1 MLSRGLLAPCIQS
14 LHLTD
19 MKDTVVVG
27 SRFSE
32 CCHMFVY
39 NILSF
44 RIFMSIHVYICNPPS
59 SKVMKVFLTRT
70 RIFPSMAIV
79 GHLLGHDAAV
89 SKTDSNCN
97 GLC

>member
-1 MLSRGLLAPCIQS
+1 MLSIGLLAPCIQS
-14 LHLTD
+14 LYLTD

-32 CCHMFVY
+32 CYHMFVY

-44 RIFMSIHVYICNPPS
+44 RIFVSFNPPS

-89 SKTDSNCN
+89 MDFSEVE
-97 GLC
+97 L